1 MKFSTETGHTK
12 NTPPKERAFF
22 TVILFQCVSV
32 AECLTY
38 LFANNIIAVIY
49 RLVCYRFELC
59 EINAALVVKNA
70 FVSSNVYYP
79 AKNVALFCESNK
91 LTFQN
96 NRKFVDNRC
105 VNKAALF
112 CCKTRLCHFV
122 SSAVCRYYTNIIA
135 SLQVSS
141 VSKAY
146 RESLFLLDV
155 LCGLVALAKAKLHH
169 VSTVKTANAIDLEK
183 ISVPLF

>member
-59 EINAALVVKNA
+59 EINAARTWED
-70 FVSSNVYYP
+70 FDF
-79 AKNVALFCESNK
+79 ALNM
-91 LTFQN
+91 L
-96 NRKFVDNRC
+96 
-105 VNKAALF
+105 
-112 CCKTRLCHFV
+112 
-122 SSAVCRYYTNIIA
+122 
-135 SLQVSS
+135 
-141 VSKAY
+141 
-146 RESLFLLDV
+146 
-155 LCGLVALAKAKLHH
+155 
-169 VSTVKTANAIDLEK
+169 
-183 ISVPLF
+183 